1 MISRIFFDLLLFLLP
16 FALYGAYQRLRRH
29 DEETPAKQHPWTA
42 LFVSGLVLVAASF
55 VFWGLVEDANQRG
68 VYVPPHLEDGR
79 LVPGRV
85 IPESE
90 GSDRLGKGP
99 AETDRV
105 ETGGRQ

>member
-1 MISRIFFDLLLFLLP
+1 MISRVFFDLLLFLLP
-16 FALYGAYQRLRRH
+16 FALYAAYLRVRQH
-29 DEETPAKQHPWTA
+29 DDEAAAKQHPWTA
-42 LFVSGLVLVAASF
+42 LFISGLLLVAASF
-55 VFWGLVEDANQRG
+55 VIWGLFENANQRG

-90 GSDRLGKGP
+90 GSGQSSTGS

-105 ETGGRQ
+105 ETGGRR

>member
-16 FALYGAYQRLRRH
+16 FALYAAYLRLRQH
-29 DEETPAKQHPWTA
+29 DEEMPSKQHPWTA
-42 LFVSGLVLVAASF
+42 LFISGLVLVAASF
-55 VFWGLVEDANQRG
+55 VFWGVFENANQRG

-85 IPESE
+85 VPETE
-90 GSDRLGKGP
+90 AGSRASGSP

-105 ETGGRQ
+105 ETGGPQ